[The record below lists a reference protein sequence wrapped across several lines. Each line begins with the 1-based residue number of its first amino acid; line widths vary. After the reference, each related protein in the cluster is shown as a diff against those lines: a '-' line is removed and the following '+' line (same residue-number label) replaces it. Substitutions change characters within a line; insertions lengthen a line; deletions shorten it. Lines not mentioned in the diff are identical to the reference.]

1 MSLASADLPSD
12 PDALRAFALAC
23 QNELAAATAELQA
36 AKLAVQ
42 LRTLEI
48 EKLKLQIAK
57 LRRMQFGRSSER
69 LARHIE
75 QLELRLEE
83 LEAGE
88 AEEISKAAAEDQP
101 LPIREGDRPKRK
113 PLPDHLP
120 REEIAHEPE
129 HNGACTCPACGG
141 DMARLGEDVTEVLDY
156 IPGQFRVIRHV
167 GPNYACRRCDVI
179 TQAPAPAVP
188 TPRGRAAPGMLAHVL
203 VSKYADHL
211 PLYRQS
217 QIYAREGLDLDR
229 STLADWVGGASELL
243 APLVASLG
251 RYVLGAKKL
260 HGDDTPVPVLCPGRG
275 TTKQGR
281 LWTYVR
287 DDKPA
292 GSTEPPAV
300 LLRYSPDRKGERP
313 QAHLASFVG
322 VLQADA
328 YAGFD
333 RLYGERIQQA
343 ACWAHV
349 RRKFYEIHVALASPI
364 ATEALDRIGRLYGIE
379 AEIRGKPPDE
389 RRQIRQAR
397 AGPELEALHPWL
409 HATVTT
415 LSRKSELAVAIRYAL
430 SRWTALTRYRDDGRL
445 EIDNNAAERALRA
458 VALGRKN
465 WLFAG
470 SDDGGERAATIY
482 SLLGTAKL
490 NNLDP
495 EGYLR
500 YVLERIA
507 DHPINRIEELLPWNV
522 VEQLP
527 SLRLA
532 A

>member
-1 MSLASADLPSD
+1 MPQASDLPD
-12 PDALRAFALAC
+12 DVEALKGMVREHSAALEAAEALVIS
-23 QNELAAATAELQA
+23 QKLEL
-36 AKLAVQ
+36 
-42 LRTLEI
+42 
-48 EKLKLQIAK
+48 EKLRFEIACLK
-57 LRRMQFGRSSER
+57 RMKYGRSSEQLDAKLLQMQLTLEDLEAS
-69 LARHIE
+69 LAE
-75 QLELRLEE
+75 TPEELRPVPKEPRVKPVRR
-83 LEAGE
+83 A
-88 AEEISKAAAEDQP
+88 
-101 LPIREGDRPKRK
+101 LPA
-113 PLPDHLP
+113 HLP
-120 REEIAHEPE
+120 RQEIVHESS
-129 HNGACTCPACGG
+129 CSCPACGG
-141 DMARLGEDVTEVLDY
+141 ELRRLGQDVSEMIEY
-156 IPGQFRVIRHV
+156 IPGRYQVIRHV
-167 GPNYACRRCDVI
+167 RPKLSCAACEKIV
-179 TQAPAPAVP
+179 QAPAPSRPIA
-188 TPRGRAAPGMLAHVL
+188 RGLAGPGFLAHVL

-217 QIYAREGLDLDR
+217 QIYAREGLELDR
-229 STLADWVGGASELL
+229 STLADWVGGAAELL
-243 APLVASLG
+243 EPLIASLG
-251 RYVLGAKKL
+251 RYVLSAQKI

-287 DDKPA
+287 DDRPA
-292 GSTEPPAV
+292 GSTEAPAV
-300 LLRYSPDRKGERP
+300 LFRYSPDRKGERP
-313 QAHLASFVG
+313 QAHLVCFTG

-333 RLYGERIQQA
+333 RLYGERIQEA

-349 RRKFYEIHVALASPI
+349 RRKFYEIHIAHASPI
-364 ATEALDRIGRLYGIE
+364 AAEALERIGRLYGIE
-379 AEIRGKPPDE
+379 ADIRGRPSDE
-389 RRQIRQAR
+389 RRAVRQAR
-397 AGPELEALHPWL
+397 AGPQLESLHAWL

-415 LSRKSELAVAIRYAL
+415 LSKKSEVAAAIRYAL
-430 SRWTALTRYRDDGRL
+430 SHWAALTRFRDDGRL

-470 SDDGGERAATIY
+470 SDDGGERAAAIY

-490 NNLDP
+490 NDLNP

-522 VEQLP
+522 AAQLP